1 MTQIWF
7 LKEFGLYNGFIDT
20 SICQPLG
27 PARCIVSLVK
37 QYEGKQLQ
45 SQKGCHNLQLTSW
58 CLGLSAKQNTP
69 IA

>member
-7 LKEFGLYNGFIDT
+7 LKEFVLYFGFIDT
-20 SICQPLG
+20 SFWQPLG
-27 PARCIVSLVK
+27 PARCIVSLIK
-37 QYEGKQLQ
+37 QDEGKQLQ